1 MQSCGI
7 QDFSVITKSLI
18 VGFFTFNGLGY
29 MDYKTR
35 NLEQTFGNI
44 SMIRWE
50 VRHNRCLNRDQYLYT
65 VLQYLIV
72 KTQTLL

>member
-1 MQSCGI
+1 MQSCGA

-44 SMIRWE
+44 SMIR
-50 VRHNRCLNRDQYLYT
+50 
-65 VLQYLIV
+65 
-72 KTQTLL
+72 